1 MRRPGWRRAPVQ
13 RAPTPR
19 LRGKRSAV
27 ACSSLQRRELA
38 VPERVG
44 RTLEVHFNHVLGTIE
59 EDRQRRG
66 GELEVPRI
74 VNTTTDGHGPVWV
87 EHVQLPRLGG
97 NRELIDTGRTE
108 I

>member
-19 LRGKRSAV
+19 LREERSAV

-44 RTLEVHFNHVLGTIE
+44 RTLEVHFNDVLGTIKE
-59 EDRQRRG
+59 ERQRQG
-66 GELEVPRI
+66 GELEMARI
-74 VNTTTDGHGPVWV
+74 VDATTDGHGPVRV
-87 EHVQLPRLGG
+87 EHVQLSRLGG
-97 NRELIDTGRTE
+97 NWELIDAGRTE